1 LANEIV
7 LEVEGLEELRKALE
21 QFPNEWNAHAKT
33 AMKQALIVLESTA
46 KAKAPWDTGALSGS
60 IGSEIVGGPGSEI
73 VGKVGTNI
81 VYGPIQEYGGTIH
94 AKNAPYL
101 VFQTKDG
108 SWHSVKSVTIPAQ
121 PYMRPTLAEKG
132 AEVVHLIERGIEKVL
147 RSLGLKT

>member
-21 QFPNEWNAHAKT
+21 QFPNEWDRYAKM
-33 AMKQALIVLESTA
+33 AMKQGLIVLESTA

-81 VYGPIQEYGGTIH
+81 VYGPIQEYGGTIDRVSTRG
-94 AKNAPYL
+94 KEYQI
-101 VFQTKDG
+101 V
-108 SWHSVKSVTIPAQ
+108 IPAQ
-121 PYMRPTLAEKG
+121 PYLRPTLKEKG
-132 AEVVHLIERGIEKVL
+132 TQVIGFIEQGIERVL
-147 RSLGLKT
+147 KALGLKT